1 MASYK
6 WLITAMT
13 HKGKTQVD
21 ISSLAVSWSYLQPFC
36 HIKILGRRWFGH
48 LKRPFALSDN
58 QAIDPKKAVLWCCFQ
73 FLLTLKIWINSV
85 PDWCPVSIFAPTPY
99 YHPILPHIQSNH
111 FTYFLFFFYYSFSSA
126 KSCKRIPA
134 HFISQEKKKRKRR
147 SILLQASKK
156 TNSDFFPH

>member
-36 HIKILGRRWFGH
+36 HIKIMGRRWFGH

-85 PDWCPVSIFAPTPY
+85 PDWRPVSIFAPTPY
-99 YHPILPHIQSNH
+99 YPTYKAIILLTFYFSFTIH
-111 FTYFLFFFYYSFSSA
+111 FLLPNLANESLLISFL
-126 KSCKRIPA
+126 KK
-134 HFISQEKKKRKRR
+134 KKKRKRR